1 MANTLGIGTTALSA
15 LQRAISTTG
24 QNIANVNTDG
34 YSRQS
39 VTFSARPAQDIGAGF
54 LGSGVQVTSIDRA
67 YSQFMANDVQ
77 QRTAS
82 SGYYSLYA
90 NAAERIDSMLGDP
103 STSITQAMDN
113 FFASAEAVANSPT
126 SLPERQVMLSNAET
140 LVQRFDYI
148 VGRVDDVTKE
158 MNSQI
163 AGAVSEINQLSGGI
177 ATLNE
182 EIAKVSGRSGGLPND
197 LLDQRDALIVQLSS
211 LVDTKTV
218 AQDDG
223 SLNVFIGRGQPLVT
237 GSVAETLATQTDPD
251 LGSTSIVTLSAF
263 VAGSSDVSDFLTG
276 GKLGAALTVTDEVVN
291 PTRRELNLLAVGF
304 AETVNAIQEGGDD
317 LQGVNGTA
325 LFTETEGV
333 VKTAPSVDDS
343 TANSGNAAV
352 TFTVTDAKLLTGDSY
367 RVDYTATGVNLRN
380 LTTDAVTTL
389 GASPAT
395 VDGVQITYT
404 AQVATG
410 GAGANQGD
418 AFIVDPVFQA
428 SRFLEVKIDDPA
440 KIAAASNGGAAGN
453 NSNMLAMIEL
463 RDQSLLKGSTAT
475 YGEVYNNLLSDVAV
489 RTQRAQSSA
498 ETETALLGSALD
510 RQSSLQGVNLD
521 EEAANLVRYQQAYQ
535 AAAQIVAVANEVF
548 DTLLRA
554 TSR

>member
-1 MANTLGIGTTALSA
+1 
-15 LQRAISTTG
+15 
-24 QNIANVNTDG
+24 
-34 YSRQS
+34 
-39 VTFSARPAQDIGAGF
+39 
-54 LGSGVQVTSIDRA
+54 
-67 YSQFMANDVQ
+67 
-77 QRTAS
+77 
-82 SGYYSLYA
+82 
-90 NAAERIDSMLGDP
+90 MLGDP
-103 STSITQAMDN
+103 STSIAQAMDS

-148 VGRVDDVTKE
+148 VSRIDDVTKE

-163 AGAVSEINQLSGGI
+163 NSAVSEINQLAGGI
-177 ATLNE
+177 ATLNN
-182 EIAKVSGRSGGLPND
+182 EIAKVSGGSTGLPND
-197 LLDQRDALIVQLSS
+197 LLDQRDALLVQLSS
-211 LVDTKTV
+211 LVDTKTL

-237 GSVAETLATQTDPD
+237 GSVAETLATQTDPE
-251 LGSTSIVTLSAF
+251 LGSTSLVTLSAF

-304 AETVNAIQEGGDD
+304 AETVNAIQEAGDD
-317 LQGVNGTA
+317 LQGVDGVA

-333 VKTAPSVDDS
+333 VKSAASVDDS
-343 TANSGNAAV
+343 TANSGNATV

-389 GASPAT
+389 TANPQT
-395 VDGVQITYT
+395 VDGVRVTYT
-404 AQVATG
+404 AQAATG
-410 GAGANQGD
+410 AAGANQGD
-418 AFIVDPVFQA
+418 AFIVDPLFQA
-428 SRFLEVKIDDPA
+428 SSLFAVKIDDPA
-440 KIAAASNGGAAGN
+440 KIAAASNNGAAGN

-475 YGEVYNNLLSDVAV
+475 YGDVYNNLLSDVAV

>member
-39 VTFSARPAQDIGAGF
+39 VTFSARPAQDIGAGY

-90 NAAERIDSMLGDP
+90 NAAERVDSMLGDP
-103 STSITQAMDN
+103 STSITQAMDS

-163 AGAVSEINQLSGGI
+163 AGAVSEINQLAGGI

-182 EIAKVSGRSGGLPND
+182 EIAKVSGRTGGLPND

-211 LVDTKTV
+211 LVDTKTM

-237 GSVAETLATQTDPD
+237 GTVAETLATQTDPD

-463 RDQSLLKGSTAT
+463 RDQSLLKGNTAT

>member
-24 QNIANVNTDG
+24 QNIANVNTEG

-39 VTFSARPAQDIGAGF
+39 VSLSARPAQDIGAGY

-67 YSQFMANDVQ
+67 YNQFLANDVQ

-90 NAAERIDSMLGDP
+90 NAAERVDSMLGDP
-103 STSITQAMDN
+103 STSIAQAMDS

-148 VGRVDDVTKE
+148 VSRIDDVTKE

-163 AGAVSEINQLSGGI
+163 NSAVSEINQLAGDI
-177 ATLNE
+177 ATLNN
-182 EIAKVSGRSGGLPND
+182 EIAKVSGGSTGLPND
-197 LLDQRDALIVQLSS
+197 LLDQRDALLVQLSS
-211 LVDTKTV
+211 LVDTKTL

-237 GSVAETLATQTDPD
+237 GSVAETLATQTDPE
-251 LGSTSIVTLSAF
+251 LGSTSLVTLSAF

-304 AETVNAIQEGGDD
+304 AETVNAIQEAGDD
-317 LQGVNGTA
+317 LQGVDGVA

-333 VKTAPSVDDS
+333 VKTAASVDDS
-343 TANSGNAAV
+343 TANSGNATV

-389 GASPAT
+389 TANPQT
-395 VDGVQITYT
+395 VDGVRVTYT
-404 AQVATG
+404 AQAATG
-410 GAGANQGD
+410 AAGANQGD
-418 AFIVDPVFQA
+418 AFIVDPLFQA
-428 SRFLEVKIDDPA
+428 SSLFAVKIDDPA
-440 KIAAASNGGAAGN
+440 KIAAASNRGAAGDN
-453 NSNMLAMIEL
+453 TNMLAMIEL

-475 YGEVYNNLLSDVAV
+475 YGDVYNNLLSDVAV

>member
-39 VTFSARPAQDIGAGF
+39 VTFSARPAQDIGAGY

-90 NAAERIDSMLGDP
+90 NAAERVDSMLGDP
-103 STSITQAMDN
+103 STSITQAMDS

-163 AGAVSEINQLSGGI
+163 AGAVSEINQLAGGI

-182 EIAKVSGRSGGLPND
+182 EIAKVSGRTGGLPND

-237 GSVAETLATQTDPD
+237 GTVAETLATQTDPD

-276 GKLGAALTVTDEVVN
+276 GKLGAALTVTDEVIN

-325 LFTETEGV
+325 LFTKTEGV

>member
-1 MANTLGIGTTALSA
+1 
-15 LQRAISTTG
+15 
-24 QNIANVNTDG
+24 
-34 YSRQS
+34 
-39 VTFSARPAQDIGAGF
+39 
-54 LGSGVQVTSIDRA
+54 
-67 YSQFMANDVQ
+67 
-77 QRTAS
+77 
-82 SGYYSLYA
+82 
-90 NAAERIDSMLGDP
+90 
-103 STSITQAMDN
+103 
-113 FFASAEAVANSPT
+113 
-126 SLPERQVMLSNAET
+126 
-140 LVQRFDYI
+140 
-148 VGRVDDVTKE
+148 
-158 MNSQI
+158 
-163 AGAVSEINQLSGGI
+163 
-177 ATLNE
+177 
-182 EIAKVSGRSGGLPND
+182 
-197 LLDQRDALIVQLSS
+197 
-211 LVDTKTV
+211 
-218 AQDDG
+218 
-223 SLNVFIGRGQPLVT
+223 
-237 GSVAETLATQTDPD
+237 
-251 LGSTSIVTLSAF
+251 
-263 VAGSSDVSDFLTG
+263 
-276 GKLGAALTVTDEVVN
+276 
-291 PTRRELNLLAVGF
+291 VGF

-404 AQVATG
+404 VQVATG

>member
-39 VTFSARPAQDIGAGF
+39 VTFSARPAQDIGVGF

-163 AGAVSEINQLSGGI
+163 AGAVSEINQLAGGI

-182 EIAKVSGRSGGLPND
+182 EIAKVSGRTGGLPND

-211 LVDTKTV
+211 LVDTKTL

>member
-39 VTFSARPAQDIGAGF
+39 VTFSARPAQDIGVGF

-90 NAAERIDSMLGDP
+90 NAAERVDSMLGDP
-103 STSITQAMDN
+103 STSITQAMDS

-182 EIAKVSGRSGGLPND
+182 EIAKVSGRTGGLPND

-237 GSVAETLATQTDPD
+237 GTVAETLATQTDPD

-463 RDQSLLKGSTAT
+463 RDQSLLKGNTAT

>member
-39 VTFSARPAQDIGAGF
+39 VTFSARPAQDIGAGY

-90 NAAERIDSMLGDP
+90 NAAERVDSMLGDP
-103 STSITQAMDN
+103 STSITQAMDS

-211 LVDTKTV
+211 LVDTKTL

-237 GSVAETLATQTDPD
+237 GTVAETLATQTDPD

>member
-39 VTFSARPAQDIGAGF
+39 VTFSARPAQDIGVGF

-90 NAAERIDSMLGDP
+90 NAAERVDSMLGDP
-103 STSITQAMDN
+103 STSITQAMDS

-163 AGAVSEINQLSGGI
+163 AGAVSEINQLAGGI

-182 EIAKVSGRSGGLPND
+182 EIAKVSGRTGGLPND

-211 LVDTKTV
+211 LVDTKTL

-237 GSVAETLATQTDPD
+237 GTVAETLATQTDPD

-463 RDQSLLKGSTAT
+463 RDQSLLKGNTAT

-489 RTQRAQSSA
+489 RTQRAQASA

>member
-39 VTFSARPAQDIGAGF
+39 VTFSARPAQDIGAGY

-67 YSQFMANDVQ
+67 YNQFLANDVQ

-90 NAAERIDSMLGDP
+90 NAAERVDSMLGDP
-103 STSITQAMDN
+103 STSITQAMDS

-163 AGAVSEINQLSGGI
+163 AGAVSEVNQLAGGI

-182 EIAKVSGRSGGLPND
+182 EIAKVSGRTGGLPND

-237 GSVAETLATQTDPD
+237 GAVAETLATQTDPD

-333 VKTAPSVDDS
+333 VKTAASVDDS

-428 SRFLEVKIDDPA
+428 SSFLEVKIDDPA
-440 KIAAASNGGAAGN
+440 KIAAASDGEAAGN

-463 RDQSLLKGSTAT
+463 RDQSLLKGGTAT

-498 ETETALLGSALD
+498 ETETSLLGSALD

>member
-39 VTFSARPAQDIGAGF
+39 VSFSARPAQDIGAGY

-67 YSQFMANDVQ
+67 YNQFLANDVQ

-90 NAAERIDSMLGDP
+90 NAAERVDSMLGDP
-103 STSITQAMDN
+103 STSITQAMDS

-163 AGAVSEINQLSGGI
+163 AGAVSEINQLAGGI

-182 EIAKVSGRSGGLPND
+182 EIAKVSGRTGGLPND

-237 GSVAETLATQTDPD
+237 GSVTETLASQTDPD

-367 RVDYTATGVNLRN
+367 RVDYTAAGVNLRN

-498 ETETALLGSALD
+498 ETETSLLSSALD

>member
-39 VTFSARPAQDIGAGF
+39 VTFSARPAQDIGAGY

-67 YSQFMANDVQ
+67 YNQFLANDVQ

-90 NAAERIDSMLGDP
+90 NAAERVDSMLGDP
-103 STSITQAMDN
+103 STSITQAMDS

-163 AGAVSEINQLSGGI
+163 AGAVSEINQLAGGI

-182 EIAKVSGRSGGLPND
+182 EIAKVSGRTGGLPND

-498 ETETALLGSALD
+498 ETETALLSSALD

>member
-39 VTFSARPAQDIGAGF
+39 VTFSARPAQDIGAGY

-90 NAAERIDSMLGDP
+90 NAAERVDSMLGDP
-103 STSITQAMDN
+103 STSITQAMDS

-163 AGAVSEINQLSGGI
+163 AGAVSEINQLAGGI

-182 EIAKVSGRSGGLPND
+182 EIAKVSGRTGGLPND

-211 LVDTKTV
+211 LVDTKTL

-237 GSVAETLATQTDPD
+237 GTVAETLATQTDPD

-535 AAAQIVAVANEVF
+535 AAAQVVAVANEVF

>member
-39 VTFSARPAQDIGAGF
+39 VTFSARPAQDIGAGY

-67 YSQFMANDVQ
+67 YNQFLANDVQ

-90 NAAERIDSMLGDP
+90 NAAERVDSMLGDP
-103 STSITQAMDN
+103 STSITQAMDS

-163 AGAVSEINQLSGGI
+163 AGAVSEVNQLAGGI

-182 EIAKVSGRSGGLPND
+182 EIAKVSGRTGGLPND

-237 GSVAETLATQTDPD
+237 GAVAETLATQTDPD

-263 VAGSSDVSDFLTG
+263 VAGSSDVSTFLTG

>member
-24 QNIANVNTDG
+24 QNIANVNTEG

-39 VTFSARPAQDIGAGF
+39 VSLSARPAQDIGAGF

-67 YSQFMANDVQ
+67 YNQFLANDVQ

-90 NAAERIDSMLGDP
+90 NAAERVDSMLGDP
-103 STSITQAMDN
+103 STSIAKAMDS

-148 VGRVDDVTKE
+148 VSRVDDVTKE

-163 AGAVSEINQLSGGI
+163 AGAVSEINQLAGGI

-182 EIAKVSGRSGGLPND
+182 EIAKVSGRSTGLPND
-197 LLDQRDALIVQLSS
+197 LLDQRDALLVQLSS
-211 LVDTKTV
+211 LVDTKTL

-237 GSVAETLATQTDPD
+237 GTVAETLATQTDSE
-251 LGSTSIVTLSAF
+251 LGSTSLVTLSAF

-276 GKLGAALTVTDEVVN
+276 GKLGAALTVADEVVN

-463 RDQSLLKGSTAT
+463 RDQSLLKGNTAT

>member
-39 VTFSARPAQDIGAGF
+39 VTFSARPAQDIGVGF

-90 NAAERIDSMLGDP
+90 NAAERVDSMLGDP
-103 STSITQAMDN
+103 STSITQAMDS

-163 AGAVSEINQLSGGI
+163 AGAVSEINQLAGGI

-182 EIAKVSGRSGGLPND
+182 EIAKVSGRTGGLPND

-237 GSVAETLATQTDPD
+237 GTVAETLATQTDPD

-304 AETVNAIQEGGDD
+304 AETINAIQEGGDD

-463 RDQSLLKGSTAT
+463 RDQSLLKGNTAT

>member
-24 QNIANVNTDG
+24 QNIANVNTEG

-39 VTFSARPAQDIGAGF
+39 VTFSARPAQDIGAGY

-67 YSQFMANDVQ
+67 YNQFLANDVQ

-90 NAAERIDSMLGDP
+90 NAAERVDSMLGDP
-103 STSITQAMDN
+103 STSITQAMDS

-163 AGAVSEINQLSGGI
+163 AGAVSEINQLAGGI

-182 EIAKVSGRSGGLPND
+182 EIAKVSGRTGGLPND

-237 GSVAETLATQTDPD
+237 GTVAETLATQTDSE
-251 LGSTSIVTLSAF
+251 LGSTSLVTLSAF

-498 ETETALLGSALD
+498 ETETALLSSALD

>member
-39 VTFSARPAQDIGAGF
+39 VTFSARPAQDIGAGY

-67 YSQFMANDVQ
+67 YNQFLANDVQ

-90 NAAERIDSMLGDP
+90 NAAERVDSMLGDP
-103 STSITQAMDN
+103 STSITQAMDS

-163 AGAVSEINQLSGGI
+163 AGAVSEINQLAGGI

-182 EIAKVSGRSGGLPND
+182 EIAKVSGRTGGLPND

-211 LVDTKTV
+211 LVDTKTL

-237 GSVAETLATQTDPD
+237 GTVAETLATQTDPD

-304 AETVNAIQEGGDD
+304 AETVNAIQESGDD

-343 TANSGNAAV
+343 TANSGNAVV

-367 RVDYTATGVNLRN
+367 RLDYTAAGVNLRN

-428 SRFLEVKIDDPA
+428 SRFFEVKIDDPA

-498 ETETALLGSALD
+498 ETETSLLSSALD

>member
-39 VTFSARPAQDIGAGF
+39 VTFSARPAQDVGAGY

-90 NAAERIDSMLGDP
+90 NAAERVDSMLGDP
-103 STSITQAMDN
+103 STSITQAMDS

-163 AGAVSEINQLSGGI
+163 AGAVSEINQLAGGI
-177 ATLNE
+177 ATLND
-182 EIAKVSGRSGGLPND
+182 EISKVSGRSSGLPND

-211 LVDTKTV
+211 LVDTKTL

-237 GSVAETLATQTDPD
+237 GSVAETMATQTDPD

-367 RVDYTATGVNLRN
+367 RFDYTATGVNLRN

-428 SRFLEVKIDDPA
+428 SRFFEVKIDDPA

-489 RTQRAQSSA
+489 RTQRAQASA
-498 ETETALLGSALD
+498 ETETSLLSSALD

>member
-39 VTFSARPAQDIGAGF
+39 VTFSARPAQDIGAGY

-90 NAAERIDSMLGDP
+90 NAAERVDSMLGDP
-103 STSITQAMDN
+103 STSITQAMDS

-163 AGAVSEINQLSGGI
+163 AGAVSEINQLAGGI
-177 ATLNE
+177 ATLND
-182 EIAKVSGRSGGLPND
+182 EISKVSGRSSGLPND

-211 LVDTKTV
+211 LVDTKTL

-237 GSVAETLATQTDPD
+237 GSVAETMATQTDPD

-367 RVDYTATGVNLRN
+367 RLDYTATGVNLRN

-428 SRFLEVKIDDPA
+428 SRFFEVKIDDPA

-489 RTQRAQSSA
+489 RTQRAQASA
-498 ETETALLGSALD
+498 ETETSLLSSALD

>member
-1 MANTLGIGTTALSA
+1 MANTLEIGTTALGA

-39 VTFSARPAQDIGAGF
+39 VTFSARPAQDIGAGY

-67 YSQFMANDVQ
+67 YNQFLANDVQ

-90 NAAERIDSMLGDP
+90 NAAERVDSMLGDP
-103 STSITQAMDN
+103 STSITQAMDS

-163 AGAVSEINQLSGGI
+163 AGAVSEINQLAGGI

-182 EIAKVSGRSGGLPND
+182 EIAKVSGRTGGLPND

-237 GSVAETLATQTDPD
+237 GTVAETLATKTDPD

-317 LQGVNGTA
+317 LQGVDGTA
-325 LFTETEGV
+325 LFTETEGI

-428 SRFLEVKIDDPA
+428 SRFLEVKIDDPS

-489 RTQRAQSSA
+489 RTQRAQASA

>member
-39 VTFSARPAQDIGAGF
+39 VTFSARPAQDIGAGY

-67 YSQFMANDVQ
+67 YNQFLANDVQ

-90 NAAERIDSMLGDP
+90 NAAERVDSMLGDP
-103 STSITQAMDN
+103 STSITQAMDS

-163 AGAVSEINQLSGGI
+163 AGAVSEINQLAGGI

-182 EIAKVSGRSGGLPND
+182 EIAKVSGRTGGLPND

-237 GSVAETLATQTDPD
+237 GTVAETLATQTDPD

-489 RTQRAQSSA
+489 RTQRAQASA
-498 ETETALLGSALD
+498 ETETSLLSSALD

>member
-39 VTFSARPAQDIGAGF
+39 VTFSARPAQDIGVGF

-90 NAAERIDSMLGDP
+90 NAAERVDSMLGDP
-103 STSITQAMDN
+103 STSITQAMDS

-163 AGAVSEINQLSGGI
+163 AGAVSEINQLAGGI

-182 EIAKVSGRSGGLPND
+182 EIAKVSGRTGGLPND

-211 LVDTKTV
+211 LVDTKTM

-237 GSVAETLATQTDPD
+237 GTVAETLATQTDPD

-410 GAGANQGD
+410 VAGANQGD

-489 RTQRAQSSA
+489 RTQRAQASA

>member
-1 MANTLGIGTTALSA
+1 MANALGIGTTALSA

-24 QNIANVNTDG
+24 QNIANVNTEG

-39 VTFSARPAQDIGAGF
+39 VSLSARPAQDIGAGY

-67 YSQFMANDVQ
+67 YNQFLANDVQ

-90 NAAERIDSMLGDP
+90 NAAERVDSMLGDP
-103 STSITQAMDN
+103 STSIAQAMDS

-148 VGRVDDVTKE
+148 VSRIDDVTKE

-163 AGAVSEINQLSGGI
+163 NSAVSEINQLAGGI
-177 ATLNE
+177 ATLNN
-182 EIAKVSGRSGGLPND
+182 EIAKVSGGSTGLPND
-197 LLDQRDALIVQLSS
+197 LLDQRDALLVQLSS
-211 LVDTKTV
+211 LVDTKTL

-237 GSVAETLATQTDPD
+237 GSVAETLATQTDPE
-251 LGSTSIVTLSAF
+251 LCSTSLVTLSAF

-304 AETVNAIQEGGDD
+304 AETVNAIQEAGDD
-317 LQGVNGTA
+317 LQGVDGVA

-333 VKTAPSVDDS
+333 VKSAASVDDS
-343 TANSGNAAV
+343 TANSGNATV

-389 GASPAT
+389 TANPQT
-395 VDGVQITYT
+395 VDGVRVTYT
-404 AQVATG
+404 AQAATG
-410 GAGANQGD
+410 AAGANQGD
-418 AFIVDPVFQA
+418 AFIVDPLFQA
-428 SRFLEVKIDDPA
+428 SSLFAVKIDDPA
-440 KIAAASNGGAAGN
+440 KIAAASNRGAAGDN
-453 NSNMLAMIEL
+453 TNMLAMIEL

-475 YGEVYNNLLSDVAV
+475 YGDVYNNLLSDVAV

>member
-39 VTFSARPAQDIGAGF
+39 VSLSARPAQDIGAGY

-67 YSQFMANDVQ
+67 YNQFLANDVQ

-90 NAAERIDSMLGDP
+90 NAAERVDSMLGDP
-103 STSITQAMDN
+103 STSITQAMDS

-163 AGAVSEINQLSGGI
+163 AGAVSEINQLAGGI
-177 ATLNE
+177 ATLND
-182 EIAKVSGRSGGLPND
+182 EIAKVSGRSSGLPND

-237 GSVAETLATQTDPD
+237 GAVAETLATQTDPN

-263 VAGSSDVSDFLTG
+263 VAGSSDVSTFLTG
-276 GKLGAALTVTDEVVN
+276 GKLGAALAVTDEVVN

-304 AETVNAIQEGGDD
+304 AETVNAIQKDGDD

-333 VKTAPSVDDS
+333 VKTAASVDDS
-343 TANSGNAAV
+343 TANSGNATV

-389 GASPAT
+389 TANPQT
-395 VDGVQITYT
+395 VDGVRVTYT
-404 AQVATG
+404 AQAATG
-410 GAGANQGD
+410 AAGANQGD

-489 RTQRAQSSA
+489 RTQRAQASA
-498 ETETALLGSALD
+498 DTETALLGSALD

>member
-24 QNIANVNTDG
+24 QNIANVNTEG

-39 VTFSARPAQDIGAGF
+39 VSLSARPAQDIGAGY

-67 YSQFMANDVQ
+67 YNQFLANDVQ

-90 NAAERIDSMLGDP
+90 NAAERVDSMLGDP
-103 STSITQAMDN
+103 STSIAQAMDS

-148 VGRVDDVTKE
+148 VSRIDDVTKE

-163 AGAVSEINQLSGGI
+163 NSAVSEINQLAGGI
-177 ATLNE
+177 ATLNN
-182 EIAKVSGRSGGLPND
+182 EIAKVSGGSTGLPND
-197 LLDQRDALIVQLSS
+197 LLDQRDALLVQLSS
-211 LVDTKTV
+211 LVDTKTL

-237 GSVAETLATQTDPD
+237 GSVAETLATQTDPE
-251 LGSTSIVTLSAF
+251 LGSTSLVTLSAF

-304 AETVNAIQEGGDD
+304 AETVNAIQEAGDD
-317 LQGVNGTA
+317 LQGVDGVA

-333 VKTAPSVDDS
+333 VKTAASVDDS
-343 TANSGNAAV
+343 TANSGNATV

-389 GASPAT
+389 TANPQT
-395 VDGVQITYT
+395 VDGVRVTYT
-404 AQVATG
+404 AQAATG
-410 GAGANQGD
+410 AAGANQGD
-418 AFIVDPVFQA
+418 AFIVDPLFQA
-428 SRFLEVKIDDPA
+428 SSLFAVKIDDPA
-440 KIAAASNGGAAGN
+440 KIAAASNRGAAGDN
-453 NSNMLAMIEL
+453 TNMLAMIEL

-475 YGEVYNNLLSDVAV
+475 YGDVYNNLLSDVAV

>member
-39 VTFSARPAQDIGAGF
+39 VTFSARPAQDIGAGY

-67 YSQFMANDVQ
+67 YNQFLANDVQ

-90 NAAERIDSMLGDP
+90 NAAERVDSMLGDP
-103 STSITQAMDN
+103 STSITQAMDS

-163 AGAVSEINQLSGGI
+163 AGAVSEINQLAGGI

-182 EIAKVSGRSGGLPND
+182 EIAKVSGRTGGLPND

-237 GSVAETLATQTDPD
+237 GAVAETLATQTDPD

-498 ETETALLGSALD
+498 DTETALLGSALD

-535 AAAQIVAVANEVF
+535 AAAQVVAVANEVF

>member
-39 VTFSARPAQDIGAGF
+39 VTFSARPAQDIGVGF

-90 NAAERIDSMLGDP
+90 NAAERVDSMLGDP
-103 STSITQAMDN
+103 STSITQAMDS

-163 AGAVSEINQLSGGI
+163 AGAVSEINQLAGGI

-182 EIAKVSGRSGGLPND
+182 EIAKVSGRTGGLPND

-211 LVDTKTV
+211 LVDTKTL

-237 GSVAETLATQTDPD
+237 GSVAETMATQTDPD

-276 GKLGAALTVTDEVVN
+276 GKLGAVLTVTDEVVN

-410 GAGANQGD
+410 VAGANQGD

-489 RTQRAQSSA
+489 RTQRAQASA

>member
-39 VTFSARPAQDIGAGF
+39 VTFSARPAQDIGVGF

-90 NAAERIDSMLGDP
+90 NAAERVDSMLGDP
-103 STSITQAMDN
+103 STSITQAMDS

-163 AGAVSEINQLSGGI
+163 AGAVSEINQLAGGI

-182 EIAKVSGRSGGLPND
+182 EIAKVSGRTGGLPND

-211 LVDTKTV
+211 LVDTKSL

-237 GSVAETLATQTDPD
+237 GSVAETMATQTDPD

-489 RTQRAQSSA
+489 RTQRAQASA

>member
-39 VTFSARPAQDIGAGF
+39 VTFSARPAQDIGAGY

-67 YSQFMANDVQ
+67 YNQFLANDVQ

-90 NAAERIDSMLGDP
+90 NAAERVDSMLGDP
-103 STSITQAMDN
+103 STSITQAMDS

-163 AGAVSEINQLSGGI
+163 AGAVSEINQLAGGI

-182 EIAKVSGRSGGLPND
+182 EIAKVSGRTGGLPND

-498 ETETALLGSALD
+498 DTETALLGSALD

-535 AAAQIVAVANEVF
+535 AAAQVVAVANEVF

>member
-39 VTFSARPAQDIGAGF
+39 VTFSARPAQDVGAGY

-67 YSQFMANDVQ
+67 YNQFLANDVQ

-90 NAAERIDSMLGDP
+90 NAAERVDSMLGDP
-103 STSITQAMDN
+103 STSITQAMDS

-126 SLPERQVMLSNAET
+126 SLPERQVMLANAET

-163 AGAVSEINQLSGGI
+163 AGAVSEINQLAGGI
-177 ATLNE
+177 ATLND
-182 EIAKVSGRSGGLPND
+182 EIAKVSGRSSGLPND

-211 LVDTKTV
+211 LVYTKTV

-237 GSVAETLATQTDPD
+237 GAVAGTLATQTDPD

-367 RVDYTATGVNLRN
+367 RLDYTATGVNLRN

-428 SRFLEVKIDDPA
+428 SRFFEVKIDDPA

-498 ETETALLGSALD
+498 ETETSLLSSALD

>member
-39 VTFSARPAQDIGAGF
+39 VTFSARPAQDIGAGY

-90 NAAERIDSMLGDP
+90 NAAERVDSMLGDP
-103 STSITQAMDN
+103 STSITQAMDS

-163 AGAVSEINQLSGGI
+163 AGAVSEINQLAGGI
-177 ATLNE
+177 ATLND
-182 EIAKVSGRSGGLPND
+182 EISKVPGRGSGLPND

-211 LVDTKTV
+211 LVDTKTL

-237 GSVAETLATQTDPD
+237 GTVAETLATQTDPD

-276 GKLGAALTVTDEVVN
+276 GKLGAALTVADEVVN

>member
-39 VTFSARPAQDIGAGF
+39 VTFSARPAQDVGAGY

-67 YSQFMANDVQ
+67 YNQFLANDVQ

-90 NAAERIDSMLGDP
+90 NAAERVDSMLGDP
-103 STSITQAMDN
+103 STSITQAMDS

-163 AGAVSEINQLSGGI
+163 AGAVSEINQLAGGI

-182 EIAKVSGRSGGLPND
+182 EIAKVSGRTGGLPND

-428 SRFLEVKIDDPA
+428 SRFFEVKIDDPA

-498 ETETALLGSALD
+498 DTETSLLSSALD